1 MPEEDRVRD
10 IAAIYRQP
18 SMWKEC
24 LRKMVCLRKMA
35 QENQPKILTYD
46 AAVRIGGPYGTTLD
60 RA

>member
-1 MPEEDRVRD
+1 
-10 IAAIYRQP
+10 
-18 SMWKEC
+18 MWKEC

-60 RA
+60 DVMCWFQHDAMYKRCVITHV